1 MANFADYLAARMA
14 PQSGPFPL
22 TTQQAPAMGLQ
33 LADILGGLATAQR
46 QAQPAPAV
54 AALMDRPQMT
64 MSPAAGA
71 ATATEAGPDPLAAL
85 LQAATAGAA
94 PQATPRDPMV
104 AVGAATA
111 TGTPNPSGQ
120 PLGETLGGIG
130 DWITNLFSGEPAPSA
145 SANAAAAAAL
155 GTLQGGQPSPLQLPP
170 EAAPQIPQATS
181 PASPAAAPQAAPQQ
195 AAPVATSTKEKAT
208 TKAATTTAS
217 PAEISP
223 ISGPAYKA
231 ITAAPDIP
239 EADKAP
245 LAQVFQNEDLY
256 KTMISIGAAL
266 SSGDDYGTAMQKG
279 AATFLGAQ
287 QARAQQ
293 AAANEEKAYQRS
305 QDTFNN
311 KIEAAKLKR
320 GMDKDAVD
328 AELTRAQIEAAKA
341 KIPLTQQQALL
352 VQQQISESKTRQA
365 KAGKEMSGLLPKDYA
380 KMKLDVIND
389 MSLNGEEPADGM
401 NLDDA
406 AQVRVN
412 LALPEAMRQYAPIP
426 TAIRKEVEGIAA
438 QPTLTPDDKTR
449 LERYRLLYGPVF

>member
-1 MANFADYLAARMA
+1 MATFADYLAARMA
-14 PQSGPFPL
+14 PKSGAFPM
-22 TTQQAPAMGLQ
+22 TTQSAPAGGLQ

-46 QAQPAPAV
+46 QVQPAPAV
-54 AALMDRPQMT
+54 AALMDRPQMALA
-64 MSPAAGA
+64 PAAGA

-85 LQAATAGAA
+85 LQAATASAA
-94 PQATPRDPMV
+94 PQATPRDPMA

-120 PLGETLGGIG
+120 PLGEALGGIG

-145 SANAAAAAAL
+145 SANAAAAAAM

-170 EAAPQIPQATS
+170 EAAQI
-181 PASPAAAPQAAPQQ
+181 QQ
-195 AAPVATSTKEKAT
+195 AAPPAVAATAANATPQPTAPVSTGTKEKAT
-208 TKAATTTAS
+208 TKAATTSATS
-217 PAEISP
+217 AEISP

-231 ITAAPDIP
+231 ITAAKDIP
-239 EADKAP
+239 DADKAP

-305 QDTFNN
+305 QDTFKNN
-311 KIEAAKLKR
+311 IEVAKLKR

-328 AELTRAQIEAAKA
+328 AELTRAQAEAAKA
-341 KIPLTQQQALL
+341 RIPLTQQQALL

-365 KAGKEMSGLLPKDYA
+365 KTGQEMSGLLPKDYA

-389 MSLNGEEPADGM
+389 MSLNGEEPAEGM
-401 NLDDA
+401 NIDDA
-406 AQVRVN
+406 AQLRVN

-438 QPTLTPDDKTR
+438 QPTLTPEDKTR